1 MTKNAGPPRRR
12 ACQRLRKGRGPGR
25 AAGGTAARLGATA
38 HLTPQQPVA
47 VVAEATFV
55 GTAQSLQSFPAATL
69 RRHGL
74 PSYRSLDAP
83 LVTKQILESA
93 ARKQVLASASGA
105 HRQEHSSTPPPW
117 LRGPASRTKPAS
129 HAPAHRTWPV
139 APASCHG
146 FRPGSFGWVG
156 LISYRKVN
164 RFDEVVKLESSYT
177 TSGTL
182 R

>member
-1 MTKNAGPPRRR
+1 MERNREQTLGHGDAHTGIKKRTRVVTQNAGAPRRW

-25 AAGGTAARLGATA
+25 RAGGIAARLGATA

-55 GTAQSLQSFPAATL
+55 ATAQSLQSFPAATL

-93 ARKQVLASASGA
+93 ARKQVLTSASGA

-117 LRGPASRTKPAS
+117 LRGPASRTKPA
-129 HAPAHRTWPV
+129 HPCACAQDLARG
-139 APASCHG
+139 SC
-146 FRPGSFGWVG
+146 FLPR
-156 LISYRKVN
+156 L
-164 RFDEVVKLESSYT
+164 
-177 TSGTL
+177 
-182 R
+182 